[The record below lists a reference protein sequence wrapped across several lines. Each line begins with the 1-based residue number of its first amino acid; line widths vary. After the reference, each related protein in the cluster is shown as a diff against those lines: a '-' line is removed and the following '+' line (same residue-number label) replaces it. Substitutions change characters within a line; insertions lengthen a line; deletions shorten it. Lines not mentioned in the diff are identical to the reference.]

1 MYTVKNLTNSP
12 HKIVTVD
19 GFARLGARE
28 EAEIDVHPNM
38 VQPYSHLGYLVLTKV
53 EGKAKKAK
61 LTDPEPEVVEVTDKP
76 IEQDQPTYSNEE
88 VTESFEEIS
97 EDEQKETLIAQL
109 AELDIKAD
117 KCSSVEKLQEKLDEA
132 LAK

>member
-53 EGKAKKAK
+53 EGKAKKVK
-61 LTDPEPEVVEVTDKP
+61 LADPEPEVADVKSDAHPGE
-76 IEQDQPTYSNEE
+76 
-88 VTESFEEIS
+88 S
-97 EDEQKETLIAQL
+97 EDEELDEKDVLIA
-109 AELDIKAD
+109 ELKELGIKAD
-117 KCSSVEKLQEKLDEA
+117 KRSSVEKLQEKLDEA